1 LVLLLASSLDTT
13 AAAENLTITPMF
25 DDPVIVLE
33 GQPLRAAFQTN
44 LAINSGVGVQTFFQ
58 SNPQGLTAPPS
69 LNLEVGK
76 SDWLAFP
83 AAGEH
88 TRPENWRMKWYRGN
102 VTQPENA
109 YGIELKH
116 AAVEDHGTWTVS
128 ITTDTDPVQQ
138 GNVQFEVIVAKA
150 PKEVVFEG
158 DKYQGGDVVFE
169 TGFGQNDIS
178 SEDIRCK
185 AVECSPPPTFMW
197 MIDEVL
203 VYYRNDTQGENQTV
217 DVEDGARTRTY
228 YTSTETLTF
237 HPQSWMDG
245 RRFYCVVNQTAYN
258 TSHSLEDRSA
268 SFLMRVLAPPVPS
281 TDVIETLA
289 EEELK
294 SGKEGLLMV
303 PFHANP
309 EPMNLTW
316 YLDGLTNPLG
326 MNETR
331 DRFSSRGWIRYNHSL
346 KVDNEPNQYVA
357 LLDINKLK
365 VKDSD
370 TVHNISIANAKGTT
384 MYQFRI
390 QQIKKGGLSAG
401 EIAGIVVG
409 VVAGVILIALCVI
422 LIIRRKNIRKAKIQR
437 QERRRQREDQ

>member
-1 LVLLLASSLDTT
+1 LVLVLASSLHTT
-13 AAAENLTITPMF
+13 AALENLTITPMF
-25 DDPVIVLE
+25 ENPVVVLE
-33 GQPLRAAFQTN
+33 GQPLRVAFQTN
-44 LAINSGVGVQTFFQ
+44 LDIKSGVGTATYFI
-58 SNPQGLTAPPS
+58 SDPQGGNTPPN
-69 LNLEVGK
+69 LPLEVGNTE
-76 SDWLAFP
+76 WLTFP
-83 AAGEH
+83 TTNAAGH

-102 VTQPENA
+102 VTQQDRA

-116 AAVEDHGTWTVS
+116 ASVEDHGTWTVS
-128 ITTDTDPVQQ
+128 ITSNPTNPADAQVNST
-138 GNVQFEVIVAKA
+138 QFEVIVAKA
-150 PKEVVFEG
+150 PREVVFEG
-158 DKYQGGDVVFE
+158 AQYQGDDVVFE
-169 TGFGQNDIS
+169 AGFGQNEISTVDIQ
-178 SEDIRCK
+178 CK

-203 VYYRNDTQGENQTV
+203 VYYRNDTQGQNNTV
-217 DVEDGARTRTY
+217 EVDGRTY

-237 HPQSWMDG
+237 KPQSWMDG

-258 TSHSLEDRSA
+258 TSHSLEERSA
-268 SFLMRVLAPPVPS
+268 SFLIRVLAPPVPRA
-281 TDVIETLA
+281 DVIETLA

-309 EPMNLTW
+309 APLNLTW
-316 YLDGLTNPLG
+316 YLDGLNSPLG

-331 DRFSSRGWIRYNHSL
+331 DRYSSRGFIRYNHSL
-346 KVDNEPNQYVA
+346 KMDNEPNQYVA

-370 TVHNISIANAKGTT
+370 TLHNISIANDKGST

-390 QQIKKGGLSAG
+390 QKIKKGGLSDG

-409 VVAGVILIALCVI
+409 VVAGVILIAICVI
-422 LIIRRKNIRKAKIQR
+422 LIIR
-437 QERRRQREDQ
+437 